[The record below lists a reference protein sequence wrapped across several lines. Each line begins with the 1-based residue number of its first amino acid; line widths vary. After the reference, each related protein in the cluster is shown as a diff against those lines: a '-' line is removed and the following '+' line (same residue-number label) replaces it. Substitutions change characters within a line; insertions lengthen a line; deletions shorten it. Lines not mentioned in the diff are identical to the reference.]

1 MQRDDESAVEKPLHR
16 RKAKQRRRL
25 VLALGCAGVLGWGGW
40 AWLRVEQY
48 HHALTEI
55 RIDMAARR
63 FAIAASKLE
72 KLLAWKP
79 NSDEAAYFLGVCE
92 LERGHSAAAAA
103 AWANVKAGSAHS
115 ERAFV
120 ARMKLFYNSGQLSAA
135 EQFIDEACRD
145 PQNERTGVRVLLVP
159 IFRELGRLEDAKR
172 LIEARWEHFNAMG
185 QGATEPAMKM
195 VQLHIEL
202 TTKPDSVESVR
213 AYLESAS
220 RQTPDDD
227 RVWLGRANLA
237 LRAGAYDEATWL
249 LDACQKRRPGDLP
262 VWWARMH
269 WGMATGQVA
278 AVQESLKHLP
288 VAEATPGQV
297 HEIAAWLFFQRGDV
311 VSERREL
318 EHLIAVDPAKLTALD
333 RLAQLAEIDGQPG
346 RAAEFRSKRAE
357 VQRLRTRYEKLY
369 ERKQPVRN
377 AVEMARMAEQLGRAF
392 EAQAFLTLAIAENP
406 DRADLTR
413 ALERLMQGGLRA
425 APPGQSLADAVA
437 YELASDRAAAR
448 APSR

>member
-1 MQRDDESAVEKPLHR
+1 M
-16 RKAKQRRRL
+16 
-25 VLALGCAGVLGWGGW
+25 LALGCAGVLGWGGW
-40 AWLRVEQY
+40 AWLRAEQY

-55 RIDMAARR
+55 RIDMAARH
-63 FAIAASKLE
+63 FGIAASNLE
-72 KLLAWKP
+72 KLLAWQP
-79 NSDEAAYFLGVCE
+79 DSDEAAYFLGVCE
-92 LERGHSAAAAA
+92 LERGHKRAAAD
-103 AWANVKAGSAHS
+103 AWAKVKAGSAHS

-120 ARMKLFYNSGQLSAA
+120 ARMQLFYNSGQLSAA
-135 EQFIDEACRD
+135 EQFIEEACRD
-145 PQNERTGVRVLLVP
+145 PRNERTGVRVLLVP
-159 IFRELGRLEDAKR
+159 VYRELGRLEDAKR

-195 VQLHIEL
+195 VQLYIEI

-237 LRAGAYDEATWL
+237 LRIGAYDEAARR
-249 LDACQKRRPGDLP
+249 LDACQKRRPDDGP
-262 VWWARMH
+262 VWWARMQ
-269 WGMATGQVA
+269 WGMAAGQVA

-288 VAEATPGQV
+288 VAEATPAQV
-297 HEIAAWLFFQRGDV
+297 HEIAAWLFLQRGDV

-318 EHLIAVDPAKLTALD
+318 EHLIAVDPADLTALD
-333 RLAQLAEIDGQPG
+333 RLAQLAEIDGQPA
-346 RAAEFRSKRAE
+346 RAAEFHRKRAE
-357 VQRLRTRYEKLY
+357 VQRLRALYEKLY

-406 DRADLTR
+406 DRADLPR
-413 ALERLMQGGLRA
+413 VLAQSMQDGVTA
-425 APPGQSLADAVA
+425 AQPGQSLADAVT
-437 YELASDRAAAR
+437 YELASDRATTKVSQR
-448 APSR
+448 